1 MRHRTAVKTGRTAA
15 MQAQA
20 LTRGSFGDYVAMV
33 ERLAAHRARP
43 RAVRFQPRPP
53 GPLASPARPI

>member
-20 LTRGSFGDYVAMV
+20 LTRSSFGDYVAMA
-33 ERLAAHRARP
+33 ERLAASGKRAS
-43 RAVRFQPRPP
+43 AVRFRAWPAGR
-53 GPLASPARPI
+53 PARHI

>member
-15 MQAQA
+15 IQAQA

-33 ERLAAHRARP
+33 ERLAARSTRAS
-43 RAVRFQPRPP
+43 AVRFRAWPAAR
-53 GPLASPARPI
+53 PARHI